1 MNWIMTWSLSR
12 QMDQK
17 PRWENIIFDI
27 VEYQN
32 ADQELYEMPNRGII
46 LEPKSLQIEEWF
58 AGHDQMFLVG
68 MGVRWKVCTKGPQKH
83 FGYRRQFPMRGIN
96 SEVYPKKR
104 SIHDFQVPLIVQ
116 KHGDDKNP
124 SNELL
129 LTEIRN
135 SSSPKYVHSW

>member
-1 MNWIMTWSLSR
+1 
-12 QMDQK
+12 MDQK

-32 ADQELYEMPNRGII
+32 AYQEVYEMPNRGII

-58 AGHDQMFLVG
+58 ARHDHMFLVG
-68 MGVRWKVCTKGPQKH
+68 MGVRWKVCTKGPSKY
-83 FGYRRQFPMRGIN
+83 FGYRRQFPMKGIN
-96 SEVYPKKR
+96 SEMYPRKKG
-104 SIHDFQVPLIVQ
+104 IHDFQAPLIVQ

-129 LTEIRN
+129 LAEIIN
-135 SSSPKYVHSW
+135 S